1 MTAITVLVVGCG
13 AMGRIHGAA
22 LRRRGADLWCT
33 DAAPDAAER
42 YAAEVG
48 ATAVEDLASALERG
62 VDAAL
67 VTTPAPTHA
76 SLVAT
81 LVAAGVPTFCEK
93 PLSLTLEESRAVGE
107 LVDDRGV
114 PVQIGFHRRCDAD
127 YRRVRRAALD
137 GDLGRVQLVRAC
149 THTAGLPVDARL
161 GGSILRDLLIH
172 DFDAVRFVTGA
183 EAVAVS
189 AFAVDPVEPGGP
201 GWNSP
206 AVVSVL
212 EMSDGSA
219 AVVTGGRPSPPG
231 YDARVEVYG
240 SAGSMAAGLDART
253 PIRSADGNP
262 ANGSYQRFLDRFA
275 DAYDAEMEA
284 FLALVRGDGANPC
297 TWRDSYAAIAVAI
310 AAERSAQEQG
320 ASVPVAH

>member
-93 PLSLTLEESRAVGE
+93 PLSLTLEE
-107 LVDDRGV
+107 
-114 PVQIGFHRRCDAD
+114 
-127 YRRVRRAALD
+127 
-137 GDLGRVQLVRAC
+137 
-149 THTAGLPVDARL
+149 
-161 GGSILRDLLIH
+161 
-172 DFDAVRFVTGA
+172 
-183 EAVAVS
+183 
-189 AFAVDPVEPGGP
+189 
-201 GWNSP
+201 
-206 AVVSVL
+206 
-212 EMSDGSA
+212 
-219 AVVTGGRPSPPG
+219 
-231 YDARVEVYG
+231 
-240 SAGSMAAGLDART
+240 
-253 PIRSADGNP
+253 
-262 ANGSYQRFLDRFA
+262 
-275 DAYDAEMEA
+275 
-284 FLALVRGDGANPC
+284 
-297 TWRDSYAAIAVAI
+297 
-310 AAERSAQEQG
+310 
-320 ASVPVAH
+320 